1 MIRQTAFAIRPIG
14 PPGVS
19 AQLSQNRSAADRDG
33 VIRALHAQGDALS
46 QAVAAEMEGE

>member
-1 MIRQTAFAIRPIG
+1 M
-14 PPGVS
+14 PGTPF
-19 AQLSQNRSAADRDG
+19 LRRRSIPSFSVIMEIRDG